1 MTCRPKLAFSSHSDI
16 VFKSLLETAAVLL
29 HVCGSDGEDEKP
41 AMPETRR
48 GILLIDDEII
58 VLKSAKRLLEKKGYS
73 VLTAEDGFAGMGIL
87 REHTQEIGV
96 ILLDLSMP
104 GMEGEEALEN
114 ILAIDPDAKVVLFS
128 GYSRTM
134 ELDPL
139 FQKGAVGHIQKP
151 FDVKDLIALIEQWL
165 GPKPPQN

>member
-1 MTCRPKLAFSSHSDI
+1 MS
-16 VFKSLLETAAVLL
+16 
-29 HVCGSDGEDEKP
+29 
-41 AMPETRR
+41 ETRR

-73 VLTAEDGFAGMGIL
+73 VLTAEDGFTAMEIL
-87 REHTQEIGV
+87 RDHISEIGV

-104 GMEGEEALEN
+104 GMEGEEVLEN
-114 ILAIDPDAKVVLFS
+114 ILSIDHNAKVILFS

-151 FDVKDLIALIEQWL
+151 FDLKDLTVLIDRWL
-165 GPKPPQN
+165 M